1 MKANIYYVIRCHG
14 GSEKR
19 CETKEEAQ
27 KIWEQLCSVMCE
39 WCEKHENPNSENLVV
54 WMPSLKHRIVNNPIE
69 NDFELSS
76 DFIYEFD
83 HATNGYD
90 QHEVFRHTLRTYV
103 EVA

>member
-1 MKANIYYVIRCHG
+1 MKANIYYVIHCQG

-27 KIWEQLCSVMCE
+27 KVWESVCKVMGE
-39 WCEKHENPNSENLVV
+39 WCEKHEDPDCENLLN
-54 WMPSLKHRIVNNPIE
+54 WIPSLKHRIVNNPTE
-69 NDFELSS
+69 KDFELSS

-90 QHEVFRHTLRTYV
+90 QHEVMKHTLRTYV